1 MLRMV
6 RGVSRGEQGAAA
18 VEMALV
24 LPLLVILGLG
34 VVELGRT
41 IWQYQ
46 VVTKGVRDG
55 VRYLTRVP
63 ITCAGGVGT
72 FNNSNDPIVAENLV
86 KSGTRTPSTPILP
99 QYADADFNI
108 GVTCADLPADDPDL
122 GEVRLVRMTIVFPF
136 DEWFAGFLGL
146 SDLTFNITH
155 EQIHVGE

>member
-1 MLRMV
+1 
-6 RGVSRGEQGAAA
+6 
-18 VEMALV
+18 MALV
-24 LPLLVILGLG
+24 LPLLVVLGLG
-34 VVELGRT
+34 AVELART

-63 ITCAGGVGT
+63 VTCAGGVGT
-72 FNNSNDPIVAENLV
+72 FNDGNDVTVAENLV
-86 KSGTRTPSTPILP
+86 MSGTKTASTPILP
-99 QYADADFNI
+99 TYADADFDI
-108 GVTCADLPADDPDL
+108 DVTCTDDDDL
-122 GEVRLVRMTIVFPF
+122 GEVRLIRMTVVFPF

>member
-1 MLRMV
+1 MLRRMV
-6 RGVSRGEQGAAA
+6 RAVSSSERGAAA

-24 LPLLVILGLG
+24 LPLLVVLGLG
-34 VVELGRT
+34 AVELART

-63 ITCAGGVGT
+63 VTCAGGVGT
-72 FNNSNDPIVAENLV
+72 FNDGNDVTVAENLV
-86 KSGTRTPSTPILP
+86 MSGTGTVSTPILP
-99 QYADADFNI
+99 TYADADFNI
-108 GVTCADLPADDPDL
+108 DVTCTDDDDL
-122 GEVRLVRMTIVFPF
+122 GEVRLIRMTVEFPF
-136 DEWFAGFLGL
+136 DEWFAGLLGL